1 MFDYFTSLNPV
12 FLAFLGG
19 LFSLTITSLGSGI
32 VFLFKNLKK
41 EYLNAMLAI
50 SAGIMISASFFSL
63 INPAIEMCSK
73 LHQNFFFTIV
83 FGFLFGGI
91 FIFFSNKII
100 DKIKPN
106 KYNGFKGSILLF
118 SSITLHNI
126 PEGIAIG
133 VAFGNI
139 LYGGSL
145 IAALSLTLGIAIQNF
160 PEGAAISLPLF
171 RNNIS
176 RRNSFLL
183 GSISG
188 IVEPIFS
195 VIGALLVLK
204 INYILTFILS
214 FAASAMIFVTVFELI
229 PESQSSE
236 KKDLMALIFIIG
248 FIFMMILDVLL
259 G

>member
-1 MFDYFTSLNPV
+1 MFNFLISLNPI

-19 LFSLTITSLGSGI
+19 LFSLTITSFGSGI
-32 VFLFKNLKK
+32 VFLFKNPKK
-41 EYLNAMLAI
+41 DYMNAMLAI

-83 FGFLFGGI
+83 FGFIFGGL

-106 KYNGFKGSILLF
+106 KYNGFKSSILLF

-145 IAALSLTLGIAIQNF
+145 W
-160 PEGAAISLPLF
+160 
-171 RNNIS
+171 
-176 RRNSFLL
+176 
-183 GSISG
+183 
-188 IVEPIFS
+188 
-195 VIGALLVLK
+195 VIKQK
-204 INYILTFILS
+204 I
-214 FAASAMIFVTVFELI
+214 
-229 PESQSSE
+229 
-236 KKDLMALIFIIG
+236 K
-248 FIFMMILDVLL
+248 
-259 G
+259 